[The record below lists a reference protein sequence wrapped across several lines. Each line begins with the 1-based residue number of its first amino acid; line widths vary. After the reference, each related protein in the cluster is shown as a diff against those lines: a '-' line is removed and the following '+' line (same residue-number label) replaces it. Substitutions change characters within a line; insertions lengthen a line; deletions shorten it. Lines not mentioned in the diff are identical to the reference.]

1 MSLDDLIRIR
11 CDHRLKAKLEKLAV
25 ADRRE
30 LSQMVRVIL
39 EDYVTAQERAALKEE
54 PPPYKVQGHSKT
66 ARQ

>member
-11 CDHRLKAKLEKLAV
+11 CDHRLKNKLEKLAA

-39 EDYVTAQERAALKEE
+39 EDYVAAQEQMALKEASPE
-54 PPPYKVQGHSKT
+54 YKVQGHKKT
-66 ARQ
+66 VRQ